1 METFKQS
8 NILLRYGLLEKKFRL
23 PGKRESS
30 KNMPWMKC
38 DAFHVVCVP
47 HVVPLLVCLHV
58 VKNHHGSNWVTNLA
72 WAGKAENVATPACL
86 PSPVPINPF
95 HIKVKFGSLQFK
107 IRVPAFLQL
116 WCLDWKKCY
125 VLFSMFQILASISIS
140 IHITIYLWEL
150 WTQPVFLWCSNGQD
164 FQRASPDL
172 CFRLHLRHQQIS
184 IQAGSLLE
192 IVCTKLFT
200 FKLVSCV

>member
-1 METFKQS
+1 MIWASWK
-8 NILLRYGLLEKKFRL
+8 RFRL
-23 PGKRESS
+23 PGEREL
-30 KNMPWMKC
+30 KNMPRVKC
-38 DAFHVVCVP
+38 DTFHVVCVP

-58 VKNHHGSNWVTNLA
+58 VKNHHGSNGVTNLA

-86 PSPVPINPF
+86 PSPVPVNPF
-95 HIKVKFGSLQFK
+95 HIKVKFGSLQLK

-116 WCLDWKKCY
+116 WYLDWKKCY
-125 VLFSMFQILASISIS
+125 VLFSIFHILACIS
-140 IHITIYLWEL
+140 IHRTIHLWEL

-192 IVCTKLFT
+192 IVYTE
-200 FKLVSCV
+200 